1 MSPETKSSSFEPLPP
16 DVAAALDEEGGLE
29 LGRISGVFGVRGEV
43 RLHLHNRESD
53 LLASGRDVVLVAPD
67 GQRFRAYLTTRPGA
81 GKRVLAALAGVTDRD
96 QALALMEYTLVLPR
110 DVLPE
115 PDPDEYYLEE
125 VVGMRVC
132 TGEHVHGRVVD
143 IHLTGPVE
151 VFELDTGAY
160 LPSTGEHILG
170 IDRVERVIEVAEG
183 AVHAL

>member
-1 MSPETKSSSFEPLPP
+1 MMQTEKKSSFGPLPP
-16 DVAAALDEEGGLE
+16 DVAAALDAEGTLE
-29 LGRISGVFGVRGEV
+29 LGFISGVFGVRGEV

-53 LLASGRDVVLVAPD
+53 LLAAGRDVVLAAAD
-67 GQRFRAYLTTRPGA
+67 GKRFIAWMVTRPGA
-81 GKRVLAALAGVTDRD
+81 GKRVLASIRGIDDRD
-96 QALALMEYTLVLPR
+96 QALELLDWVLHLPLE
-110 DVLPE
+110 VLPE

-125 VVGMRVC
+125 IVGMRVC

-143 IHLTGPVE
+143 VHVTGPVE